1 MRDSRWSRNRHIE
14 DIVVEWMTGISGVHK
29 NSSSYSEFSINAT
42 STSGSY
48 LSTSSVL
55 SASITPLS
63 SVPSRVWLH
72 STLYR
77 PTDQPQSTD
86 SKSSSFRM
94 QPHIFQGLSLGLGTI
109 CIVYNGC
116 NGFPRSETR
125 CLSSNQPHD
134 SPNTPESLAKPV
146 SSEMVEKPQ
155 V

>member
-1 MRDSRWSRNRHIE
+1 MGDSRWSRNRHDE

-55 SASITPLS
+55 SASIIPLS

-86 SKSSSFRM
+86 SKSSSLPNATPYLPRALVRPWHHMHCIRRM
-94 QPHIFQGLSLGLGTI
+94 QCLPTF
-109 CIVYNGC
+109 
-116 NGFPRSETR
+116 REAR
-125 CLSSNQPHD
+125 CLSSNQPTTQP
-134 SPNTPESLAKPV
+134 SQPNPQIPRQTSLL
-146 SSEMVEKPQ
+146 
-155 V
+155 